1 MGSAR
6 EAQRRNGIKRPSP
19 AGRLE
24 TELRRERNWIWQQ
37 ECRKQRTLATT
48 CRKRSPEEQIL
59 ERPILASVWAQ
70 CPVINQRHVRQD
82 ADAIFCAIALILD
95 WSADLQHQQLVLQ
108 TVWSDPLIATSFPES
123 ARLSA
128 QVKAQKK
135 IIAGLVQSLSEVKN
149 ARCRADLVTKHAI
162 LIAAVNSA
170 ASAFGRQKA
179 RVLGV
184 HPHNVKVAIQQRSSM
199 GSNLQIVWTLSIR
212 KQRKDATSDSVKAAM
227 IAWWVAKTRAS
238 PNRKEVVKHWVAPGV
253 HENHHC

>member
-128 QVKAQKK
+128 QIKAHKE